1 MLIAAEPGLMIKT
14 TCKYDKQELLFSPLS
29 VLHIC
34 KLLYRH
40 TLPTRLFSADNY
52 FILFIKQQLHHFLL
66 TFGCNASVTAVLF
79 VLLHIMYALVSAFK
93 HLPSRPM
100 TVNSEYITLTGP
112 VLYIGA

>member
-1 MLIAAEPGLMIKT
+1 M
-14 TCKYDKQELLFSPLS
+14 
-29 VLHIC
+29 C

-66 TFGCNASVTAVLF
+66 TSFGCNASVTAVLF
-79 VLLHIMYALVSAFK
+79 VWLHIMYAHVFAFK
-93 HLPSRPM
+93 LLPSRPM
-100 TVNSEYITLTGP
+100 TVNIEYVTLTGP